1 MIIDMSKK
9 LSTGLFHSDWYYE
22 NHSYKK
28 SMTIFMEYLKKPVKM
43 SAIGLF
49 EVNLESF
56 TSICNSAYS
65 LFAIFKK
72 A

>member
-1 MIIDMSKK
+1 MSKK

-22 NHSYKK
+22 NQSYKK
-28 SMTIFMEYLKKPVKM
+28 SMTIFMEYIKKPVKM